1 MRKWLSLLSVGIFSL
16 VLAGCDPQIEAA
28 CPALKN
34 YSPAMQQRLAEEYA
48 ALPSEAKVMLR
59 DYATL
64 RKMCRA
70 LMKH

>member
-1 MRKWLSLLSVGIFSL
+1 MRKLWTIFALESFSL
-16 VLAGCDPQIEAA
+16 ALAGCDPQIETV

-34 YSPAMQQRLAEEYA
+34 YSAATQQRMAAEYA
-48 ALPSEAKVMLR
+48 ALPDVAKAMIR

-70 LMKH
+70 LAKK

>member
-1 MRKWLSLLSVGIFSL
+1 MRKLLTISVLASFSL
-16 VLAGCDPQIEAA
+16 ALAGCDPQIETV

-34 YSPAMQQRLAEEYA
+34 YSAAPQARMAAEYT
-48 ALPSEAKVMLR
+48 ALPDDIKAAFR

-70 LMKH
+70 LAKK